1 MLHLLKGNYF
11 NSCELFLFRFLM
23 MNAWSKTL
31 IASLQNMR
39 EKHTINRSSALWQLW
54 SVQNISYILWGPF
67 TGVKW
72 NKCLSL
78 LSPLPSPLSP
88 PPSHAFFWLIIILK
102 SPLIGPYEM
111 TQAGPDNAIRPYAQ
125 PREMWHRAT
134 KKTNKLVAIWVR
146 TGCKEKIFGS
156 CSWIQTLSPIFT
168 RSAKSTNYGQVSE
181 SFREVCGSLN

>member
-1 MLHLLKGNYF
+1 MTIVISPKHFLHF
-11 NSCELFLFRFLM
+11 
-23 MNAWSKTL
+23 
-31 IASLQNMR
+31 MR
-39 EKHTINRSSALWQLW
+39 SFHRGQVEQI
-54 SVQNISYILWGPF
+54 PF
-67 TGVKW
+67 T
-72 NKCLSL
+72 SL
-78 LSPLPSPLSP
+78 PSPLSPLPSPLSP
-88 PPSHAFFWLIIILK
+88 LPPLPRVFWLIIILK

-146 TGCKEKIFGS
+146 TGCTEKIFGS

>member
-31 IASLQNMR
+31 IVSLQNMR

-67 TGVKW
+67 TGSSRT
-72 NKCLSL
+72 NAFHFSP
-78 LSPLPSPLSP
+78 LSPLPP
-88 PPSHAFFWLIIILK
+88 PPTRFFWLIIILK

-134 KKTNKLVAIWVR
+134 KKTNKLVAFWVR
-146 TGCKEKIFGS
+146 TGCTEKIFGS

-181 SFREVCGSLN
+181 SFIEVCGSLN